1 MFTHLNFG
9 NPVSVRLRL
18 KAAFHD
24 HYDRC
29 DRYDRE
35 WFPFELLSLNF
46 FISDRS
52 DHMES
57 GLTYSQDRKS
67 CNQDIMISCCNLFTV
82 WFNRIRITLGFAA
95 DSTVFLSPA
104 IGDALPHCSILLA
117 FLPYVLTYQALK
129 FKVIEKIK

>member
-1 MFTHLNFG
+1 MFRDLNFE
-9 NPVSVRLRL
+9 NPGTVRFPYELR
-18 KAAFHD
+18 
-24 HYDRC
+24 
-29 DRYDRE
+29 
-35 WFPFELLSLNF
+35 SLNF
-46 FISDRS
+46 FISDRSVHS

-117 FLPYVLTYQALK
+117 FLPYVLTYQAY
-129 FKVIEKIK
+129 

>member
-1 MFTHLNFG
+1 MNFG
-9 NPVSVRLRL
+9 NPASVRLRL
-18 KAAFHD
+18 KAGFHD
-24 HYDRC
+24 RYDRC

-67 CNQDIMISCCNLFTV
+67 YNQDIMISCCNLFTV

-95 DSTVFLSPA
+95 DSTVFFSPA

-117 FLPYVLTYQALK
+117 FLPYVLTYQTY
-129 FKVIEKIK
+129 